1 MLTPR
6 AIKDKSEKR
15 IANYNSEL
23 KALTKLKDA
32 MSQPLDMSIS
42 GVDPSDTETTTT
54 TTTSATA
61 SKVKTAADA
70 YRDFQNQLQI
80 TREYLTFVGQESEY
94 VAKATGMYASEME
107 RIFKMGGEE
116 ARKYAEILKTEME
129 GMVKSSRGN
138 IQPLAPL
145 GATGITA
152 PTMDDP
158 GKMDEVITK
167 LNEYHATRA
176 KGIEIEG
183 QLQASMSNTMQMA
196 QMMGGAMG
204 GLFEN
209 LAAGYEGAGGALQG
223 FAIEALNMAQTLISA
238 NLAVA
243 SSAIAKWA
251 QAFGPAGP
259 VIAAGAIAGVFGLVK
274 GAIGKSKGVKLAKGG
289 LAYGETMATVGDNPG
304 ARFDPEVVAPLSKLQ
319 GMLETHQTVG
329 GQFTI
334 RGADLVLAY
343 DNAKRTTKAF
353 GR

>member
-1 MLTPR
+1 
-6 AIKDKSEKR
+6 
-15 IANYNSEL
+15 
-23 KALTKLKDA
+23 
-32 MSQPLDMSIS
+32 
-42 GVDPSDTETTTT
+42 
-54 TTTSATA
+54 
-61 SKVKTAADA
+61 
-70 YRDFQNQLQI
+70 
-80 TREYLTFVGQESEY
+80 
-94 VAKATGMYASEME
+94 
-107 RIFKMGGEE
+107 
-116 ARKYAEILKTEME
+116 
-129 GMVKSSRGN
+129 
-138 IQPLAPL
+138 
-145 GATGITA
+145 
-152 PTMDDP
+152 
-158 GKMDEVITK
+158 
-167 LNEYHATRA
+167 
-176 KGIEIEG
+176 
-183 QLQASMSNTMQMA
+183 MSNTMQMA

-204 GLFEN
+204 SMFEN
-209 LAAGYEGAGGALQG
+209 LASGYEGAGGALQG
-223 FAIEALNMAQTLISA
+223 FAIDALNMAQTLISA

-319 GMLETHQTVG
+319 GMLETNQTVG